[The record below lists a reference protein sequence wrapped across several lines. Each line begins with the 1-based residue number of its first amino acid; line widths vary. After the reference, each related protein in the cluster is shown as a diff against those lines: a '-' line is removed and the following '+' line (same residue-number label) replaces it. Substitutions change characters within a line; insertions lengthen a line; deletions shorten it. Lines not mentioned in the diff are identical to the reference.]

1 MKEFIKKQKIKLLLI
16 PLIIAAIVL
25 MVQYYSKIVL
35 VFKDIES
42 IKGIILGY
50 GNYSF
55 IIYIALQI
63 VQIVVF
69 FIPGDIMQISA
80 GFIFGP
86 IRGFLLSFFGICLGT
101 SVVFFISRKLGK
113 PFVNKIVSEKD
124 TWIIH
129 KLEKFKEHPM
139 KDKKLKKIVFFT
151 YLIPGI
157 PKDILGY
164 ICGVS
169 EIKYKDFIIYSS
181 IARIPALFVSSFFG
195 HKLSFDNWKLLA
207 IIAIISGI
215 VIVISIIAGKKII
228 SSIDD

>member
-86 IRGFLLSFFGICLGT
+86 IRGFLLSFLGICLGT

>member
-1 MKEFIKKQKIKLLLI
+1 MKNILKNHWGKLLTAMIL
-16 PLIIAAIVL
+16 IVL
-25 MVQYYSKIVL
+25 SFYGFIYRESLAQAINLM
-35 VFKDIES
+35 KDPKAISLYIES
-42 IKGIILGY
+42 YGHFGVIMFIL
-50 GNYSF
+50 
-55 IIYIALQI
+55 LQ
-63 VQIVVF
+63 VTQVVIF
-69 FIPGDIMQISA
+69 FIPGEVTQAA
-80 GFIFGP
+80 GGYIFGT
-86 IRGFLLSFFGICLGT
+86 FLGTLYSIIGINLGSAVLFFGTRKFGNSLVDK
-101 SVVFFISRKLGK
+101 VV
-113 PFVNKIVSEKD
+113 PE
-124 TWIIH
+124 
-129 KLEKFKEHPM
+129 
-139 KDKKLKKIVFFT
+139 KLKRPFEKLLNAKKINLIVFLI

>member
-1 MKEFIKKQKIKLLLI
+1 
-16 PLIIAAIVL
+16 
-25 MVQYYSKIVL
+25 
-35 VFKDIES
+35 
-42 IKGIILGY
+42 
-50 GNYSF
+50 
-55 IIYIALQI
+55 
-63 VQIVVF
+63 
-69 FIPGDIMQISA
+69 MQISA

-86 IRGFLLSFFGICLGT
+86 IRGFLLSFLGICLGT

-215 VIVISIIAGKKII
+215 IIVISIIVGKKII

>member
-63 VQIVVF
+63 VQIVIF

>member
-63 VQIVVF
+63 VQIVIF

-86 IRGFLLSFFGICLGT
+86 IRGFLLSFLGICLGT
-101 SVVFFISRKLGK
+101 SVVFFISRRLGK

-215 VIVISIIAGKKII
+215 VIVISIITGKKII

>member
-1 MKEFIKKQKIKLLLI
+1 
-16 PLIIAAIVL
+16 
-25 MVQYYSKIVL
+25 
-35 VFKDIES
+35 
-42 IKGIILGY
+42 
-50 GNYSF
+50 
-55 IIYIALQI
+55 
-63 VQIVVF
+63 
-69 FIPGDIMQISA
+69 
-80 GFIFGP
+80 
-86 IRGFLLSFFGICLGT
+86 
-101 SVVFFISRKLGK
+101 
-113 PFVNKIVSEKD
+113 
-124 TWIIH
+124 
-129 KLEKFKEHPM
+129 M

-215 VIVISIIAGKKII
+215 IIVISIIVGKKII

>member
-63 VQIVVF
+63 VQIVIF

-86 IRGFLLSFFGICLGT
+86 IRGFLLSFLGICLGT